1 MFHKSHIMLTAVL
14 LFIVICPALLISCSH
29 KNDDSIISDSNSVR
43 TTGTMSDNKIVLD
56 YYIWKDEESYI
67 TPVIDAYCA
76 LKPSVKINLHVLK
89 SSTYDDEMKKLFQS
103 NTKIDLFGIRG
114 ISSMVQFKD
123 MGASL
128 DLTSYILNNDMDVT
142 AYGSMFND
150 IAIDGKYYGIPTRS
164 TCWFLLYNKD
174 LFDKTGLDYPGQMTW
189 DEYRKLAISITR
201 GEGNNK
207 IYGGYWVPWCYNFA
221 ALQQSSYLI
230 DDDLTYTRDS
240 LKLLNDF
247 YNIDKSHVEYPIVN
261 DDTTNYL
268 TDFEKGNIAMM
279 PQGEWVINMLLQDEK
294 QGISNINWDIAPMP
308 VCKGQEPGITWGQYQ
323 FVSIASR
330 SAYPKEAFDF
340 IQFLC
345 GEEGARIY
353 ADYGIIHA
361 YCNDE
366 IKKEYLNSVGK
377 KSASILFKAKKVQ
390 EEVAV
395 SGYED
400 IKQALKDCAKEYL
413 LGNKSIDETMN
424 EFEKKRDKILNP

>member
-1 MFHKSHIMLTAVL
+1 MSHRSHIMLTATL
-14 LFIVICPALLISCSH
+14 LFIVICPALLISCNH
-29 KNDDSIISDSNSVR
+29 KNGNSFIFDNNSVS
-43 TTGTMSDNKIVLD
+43 TTGTISNYKTVLD

-76 LKPSVKINLHVLK
+76 LKPSIKINLHVLK
-89 SSTYDDEMKKLFQS
+89 SSTYDDEMKKLIQS
-103 NTKIDLFGIRG
+103 NTKIDLLGIRG

-123 MGASL
+123 MGALL

-142 AYGSMFND
+142 AYGNMFND
-150 IAIDGKYYGIPTRS
+150 IDIDGKYYGIPTRS

-174 LFDKTGLDYPGQMTW
+174 IFDKAGLDYPGQITW
-189 DEYRKLAISITR
+189 DEYRKLAISLTQ
-201 GEGNNK
+201 GEGDSK

-230 DDDLTYTRDS
+230 DDDLTYTRES
-240 LKLLNDF
+240 LELLNNF
-247 YNIDKSHVEYPIVN
+247 YNIDKSHMDYSIVN
-261 DDTTNYL
+261 DDKTNYL

-294 QGISNINWDIAPMP
+294 LEIANINWDIAPMP
-308 VCKGQEPGITWGQYQ
+308 VFKRQEPGITWGQYQ
-323 FVSIASR
+323 SVSIESG
-330 SAYPKEAFDF
+330 SAYPKESFDF

-353 ADYGIIHA
+353 ADHGIIHA
-361 YCNDE
+361 YCNGE
-366 IKKEYLNSVGK
+366 IKKEYLHTVGK

-413 LGNKSIDETMN
+413 LGNKSIDETMT
-424 EFEKKRDKILNP
+424 EFKKKRDKILNP